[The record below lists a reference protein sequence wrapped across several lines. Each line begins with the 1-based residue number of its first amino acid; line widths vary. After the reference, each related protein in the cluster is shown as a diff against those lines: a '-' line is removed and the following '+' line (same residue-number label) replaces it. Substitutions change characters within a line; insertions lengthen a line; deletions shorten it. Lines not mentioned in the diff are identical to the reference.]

1 MFTITSTLST
11 GPSGRVRTHVM
22 RDADVDMLLAWQ
34 SAVQAFSAEM
44 TSLGARKRVGLFA
57 SDGGGDKVV
66 SFGYSVHYDDGQLMF
81 EQGPAKW
88 PNLSEAG
95 AADVRARVRRH
106 FDIFKPLA
114 DVLVE

>member
-1 MFTITSTLST
+1 MFTITSILST

-22 RDADVDMLLAWQ
+22 RDADIDMLLAWQ

-44 TSLGARKRVGLFA
+44 TSLGARKRVGLL
-57 SDGGGDKVV
+57 GTPEGGDKVV
-66 SFGYSVHYDDGQLMF
+66 SFGYSVHYADGQLMF

-95 AADVRARVRRH
+95 ASDVRARVRRH
-106 FDIFKPLA
+106 FDIFKALS
-114 DVLVE
+114 DVSVE